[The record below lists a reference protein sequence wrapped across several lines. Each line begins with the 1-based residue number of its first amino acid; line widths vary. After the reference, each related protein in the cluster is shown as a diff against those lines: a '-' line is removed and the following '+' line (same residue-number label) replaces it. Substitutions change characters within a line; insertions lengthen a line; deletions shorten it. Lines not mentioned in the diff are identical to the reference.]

1 MRKLTKKAT
10 AFLYEKG
17 PKKEGI
23 TLREMAFKKEKEEK
37 L

>member
-10 AFLYEKG
+10 QFLYEKE
-17 PKKEGI
+17 PKKEGL
-23 TLREMAFKKEKEEK
+23 TLREMAYKKEKEEK